1 MELLRYD
8 YGNSYT
14 IQASSTDIAASWRK
28 FKVRARKLPPEMYCD
43 YVMASGGELRVYDA
57 DTCQLVEVDE
67 ETWHN
72 ARPVFFEDHKY
83 NLTLTFYDAI
93 EEPRIIHPNKDV
105 EAMFSSVHTS
115 RGEYI
120 LNSNIDFLNQPGHF
134 ALQFEYRTAEGKH
147 MHKVEF
153 DVLSP
158 KLDTKD
164 DLNVIIQQIREEYGD
179 LVFRYLTLT
188 FQQFEIGHEANNE
201 LIWLSV
207 FKQIVGSYV
216 QSVRFIIHQPHNK
229 MRLIEEYNKA
239 DRIKSWTPQLEERFV
254 NDRKINAEK
263 AVRHYYRTE
272 RAEATLDTRENRFVK
287 YTLECI
293 GERLAR
299 LLDRIGD
306 NSSDS
311 EIENLKDKQR
321 ELQTLRMNSFFRG
334 IGRFDGFRQQSM
346 VMQQRSGYSQVYRYW
361 IMLQNGLDLIQGETS
376 VGVQPIWKL
385 YELWCFLRV
394 KQLVCKVLGIDP
406 LNKEHILRYIH
417 EDTLNA
423 FDLFNGGTL
432 SGGITYI
439 NPKNK
444 DKVEVGYQYSFS
456 RTASADDMRSATT
469 EQKPDIVMHIHKHNR
484 DITLTYLYDAKY
496 RVKGDGDEQ
505 VKNVIDEPVSET
517 LDAMHHYRDAI
528 YYGRR
533 GEKRFAKEI
542 IGGYILFPGRMD
554 ERELLKK
561 LHDGDKDL
569 PYFLQS
575 IEEVNIG
582 AYPLLPNEDSG
593 LLLEDHLRKVL
604 LGETVL
610 EQIEDSVPQRGLHY
624 THKDVSE
631 KLVYVGYVKADNPEI
646 ELYKT
651 NQAKTYYTGSLDFD
665 ELDIQALEYLLPVV
679 AGKVQGLYE
688 IDSVGFKK
696 LSKIRALRNGE
707 KDELRV
713 VFTLGDFVSI
723 LDKMVSAENRL
734 HNHKTLRYEE
744 AKTLLLKFK

>member
-8 YGNSYT
+8 YGDSYT
-14 IQASSTDIAASWRK
+14 IQASSTDIAASWKK
-28 FKVRARKLPPEMYCD
+28 FKVRARKLPPEEYCD
-43 YVMASGGELRVYDA
+43 YAMASGGKLRIYNA
-57 DTCQLVEVDE
+57 DTSQLEEVEE
-67 ETWHN
+67 ESWHN

-83 NLTLTFYDAI
+83 NLTLTFYDAT
-93 EEPRIIHPNKDV
+93 EEPRVIHPNKDV

-134 ALQFEYRTAEGKH
+134 ALKFEYHNAEGKH
-147 MHKVEF
+147 IHKVEF

-164 DLNVIIQQIREEYGD
+164 DLNVIIQQIRQEYGD

-207 FKQIVGSYV
+207 FKQIVDSYV
-216 QSVRFIIHQPHNK
+216 RSVRFIIHQPHNK
-229 MRLIEEYNKA
+229 MRQIEEYRKA

-263 AVRHYYRTE
+263 AVRRYYRTE
-272 RAEATLDTRENRFVK
+272 RTEATLDTRENRFVK
-287 YTLECI
+287 YTLESI

-299 LLDRIGD
+299 LLDRIGES
-306 NSSDS
+306 SSDS

-385 YELWCFLRV
+385 YELWCFLKV

-406 LNKEHILRYIH
+406 LNKEHILKYIH

-439 NPKNK
+439 NPKSE
-444 DKVEVGYQYSFS
+444 DRVEVGYQYSFS
-456 RTASADDMRSATT
+456 RSATAEMRSATT
-469 EQKPDIVMHIHKHNR
+469 EQKPDIVMHIHKHDR

-533 GEKRFAKEI
+533 GEKRFSKEI

-554 ERELLKK
+554 EHKLLEKMRN
-561 LHDGDKDL
+561 GDKDL
-569 PYFLQS
+569 PYFLRS

-582 AYPLLPNEDSG
+582 AFPLLPNEDSG

-604 LGETVL
+604 LDETVL

-631 KLVYVGYVKADNPEI
+631 KLVYVGYVKASNPEI
-646 ELYKT
+646 ELFKT

-688 IDSVGFKK
+688 IESVGFKK
-696 LSKIRALRNGE
+696 LSKIRQLRNGE

-713 VFTLGDFVSI
+713 VFMLGEFVPV
-723 LDKMVSAENRL
+723 LDRMVSAENKL
-734 HNHKTLRYEE
+734 HNHNVISLSE
-744 AKTLLLKFK
+744 AKNHLSQIIK

>member
-83 NLTLTFYDAI
+83 NLTLTFYEAI

-229 MRLIEEYNKA
+229 MRQIEEYNKA

-299 LLDRIGD
+299 LLDRISES
-306 NSSDS
+306 SSDN
-311 EIENLKDKQR
+311 EVKNLKEKQR
-321 ELQTLRMNSFFRG
+321 EIQTLRMSSFFRG

-439 NPKNK
+439 NPKNE

-469 EQKPDIVMHIHKHNR
+469 EQKPDIVMHIHKHDR

-528 YYGRR
+528 YYGKR

-554 ERELLKK
+554 EHKLLEK
-561 LHDGDKDL
+561 LHNGDENL

-679 AGKVQGLYE
+679 VGKVQGLYE